1 MGAKSLLCDVPGS
14 EFQKTPAKGAPGEEK
29 KTRFPVRLVGTDAIV
44 GPAPLGKQIMDY
56 SCSEKSI

>member
-1 MGAKSLLCDVPGS
+1 MPGS
-14 EFQKTPAKGAPGEEK
+14 EFQKTSVKGAPGEEK

-56 SCSEKSI
+56 ICSEKSI